1 MRQANPSV
9 TELIRAVAR
18 HFVEDDCSSV
28 AKALTYQTLFALVP
42 TIALAYMVLT
52 AFDAFQGLLQE
63 FEAFV
68 FSNIVPESVGVVQS
82 HLAQFSEQA
91 KQLSILIHITN

>member
-68 FSNIVPESVGVVQS
+68 FLTSFQRV
-82 HLAQFSEQA
+82 LALYKVTWRTFPNTRS
-91 KQLSILIHITN
+91 S

>member
-1 MRQANPSV
+1 LLGNYRSMRALFQ
-9 TELIRAVAR
+9 AVAQN
-18 HFVEDDCSSV
+18 FGADGCSSV

-52 AFDAFQGLLQE
+52 AFDAFQGLWLE

-68 FSNIVPESVGVVQS
+68 FSNIVPDSVGSIQ
-82 HLAQFSEQA
+82 AYFGQF
-91 KQLSILIHITN
+91 

>member
-1 MRQANPSV
+1 MYQANPSV
-9 TELIRAVAR
+9 IEVIRSVAR

-68 FSNIVPESVGVVQS
+68 LSNIVPESIGAAVDRGNARCHYLYLEPS
-82 HLAQFSEQA
+82 SD
-91 KQLSILIHITN
+91 I